1 MNAML
6 ESKGNPVA
14 ANDGLNEGLPRPA
27 FAPGR
32 RTMTIMDAIYSRRA
46 VRRFTN
52 APVAETAIH
61 ALLYAAVQAPTLAQ
75 DSAALGFAVIG
86 DRQVLC
92 DLSEWTG
99 RLYNAVEG
107 QAMIPHRAEMND
119 LDFFHG
125 GSLLMVIYDLSG
137 EARHVPECW
146 MAAENLMLAACGMG
160 LGTCLIAPA
169 VDALNGAEWKRRL
182 AVPKAALAVAAIV
195 LGTPEGPLP
204 TVNRY
209 PPEVFSWLS

>member
-1 MNAML
+1 MEMNAM
-6 ESKGNPVA
+6 SKPPGTSVA
-14 ANDGLNEGLPRPA
+14 ANDIPPRPA

-46 VRRFTN
+46 VQRFTA
-52 APVAETAIH
+52 APVPETAIH

-75 DSAALGFAVIG
+75 DSAALGFSVIG

-107 QAMIPHRAEMND
+107 QAMIPHRAEIDN

-160 LGTCLIAPA
+160 LGTCLIASA

-204 TVNRY
+204 TVNRF
-209 PPEVFSWLS
+209 PPEVFSWIS